1 MCNSKKSFSIQII
14 YVRGAV
20 KHVEN
25 TDRRYVIRNEVCV
38 LYVGHAM

>member
-1 MCNSKKSFSIQII
+1 MCNSNTIFSIQII

-20 KHVEN
+20 KPMEN
-25 TDRRYVIRNEVCV
+25 RNGLYVICNEVCI